1 MTDNEHRPP
10 EPPQGRD
17 PGREPDDRSRQ
28 TTLNG
33 VPVPS
38 SNMNDLRELKKAQ
51 TMVMVASVAGP
62 VSLFIG
68 GVLLSGVGLV
78 CAIIALRKLNK
89 LIEKRTDVS
98 ALAQRLKRS
107 AIVGMAVCGVAFA
120 LIAISFYLMMPVVLE
135 MMESG
140 DYAGAV
146 TDAGSVLQDRPRPG
160 DKLIRCRNRIKRC
173 RLCTEPA
180 ALCFL
185 LPNARQ
191 PKLP

>member
-68 GVLLSGVGLV
+68 GVLLSGVGLA

-107 AIVGMAVCGVAFA
+107 AIVGVAVCGVHAQCDF
-120 LIAISFYLMMPVVLE
+120 VL
-135 MMESG
+135 S
-140 DYAGAV
+140 D
-146 TDAGSVLQDRPRPG
+146 DARSTRDDGKRRLRGSCDGCRDR
-160 DKLIRCRNRIKRC
+160 RCRID
-173 RLCTEPA
+173 LDLGIILSAVETA
-180 ALCFL
+180 
-185 LPNARQ
+185 
-191 PKLP
+191 

>member
-89 LIEKRTDVS
+89 LIEKRTYPRLRSVS
-98 ALAQRLKRS
+98 SARRS
-107 AIVGMAVCGVAFA
+107 SAWPC
-120 LIAISFYLMMPVVLE
+120 
-135 MMESG
+135 
-140 DYAGAV
+140 
-146 TDAGSVLQDRPRPG
+146 
-160 DKLIRCRNRIKRC
+160 
-173 RLCTEPA
+173 A
-180 ALCFL
+180 AWRSLSTRF
-185 LPNARQ
+185 RSI
-191 PKLP
+191 

>member
-68 GVLLSGVGLV
+68 GVLLSGVGLA

-98 ALAQRLKRS
+98 ALA
-107 AIVGMAVCGVAFA
+107 
-120 LIAISFYLMMPVVLE
+120 
-135 MMESG
+135 
-140 DYAGAV
+140 
-146 TDAGSVLQDRPRPG
+146 
-160 DKLIRCRNRIKRC
+160 
-173 RLCTEPA
+173 
-180 ALCFL
+180 
-185 LPNARQ
+185 
-191 PKLP
+191 

>member
-68 GVLLSGVGLV
+68 GVLLSGVGLA

-89 LIEKRTDVS
+89 LIEQCDFVLSDDARSTRDDGKR
-98 ALAQRLKRS
+98 RLR
-107 AIVGMAVCGVAFA
+107 
-120 LIAISFYLMMPVVLE
+120 
-135 MMESG
+135 
-140 DYAGAV
+140 
-146 TDAGSVLQDRPRPG
+146 GSCDGCRDR
-160 DKLIRCRNRIKRC
+160 RCRID
-173 RLCTEPA
+173 LDLGIILSAVETA
-180 ALCFL
+180 
-185 LPNARQ
+185 
-191 PKLP
+191 